1 MSEVV
6 RETDL
11 PDAVGVTHAR
21 VADRRGRLGDP
32 RLLVAVFAGGVIGAL
47 VRAALTEAVPAGGS
61 GFPWTVL
68 GINVAGAM
76 LLAYFATRLQERLPP
91 STYRRPLVGTG
102 FCGALTTF
110 STMQVQVV
118 ELGHEGHPL
127 KGAVYLAVSIVVG
140 LVAAVVTIAAT
151 RRARLRR

>member
-1 MSEVV
+1 MSEAV
-6 RETDL
+6 RESRV
-11 PDAVGVTHAR
+11 PDAVGVR
-21 VADRRGRLGDP
+21 VSRPRGRFGDP
-32 RLLVAVFAGGVIGAL
+32 RLLVAVFAGGVVGAV
-47 VRAALTEAVPAGGS
+47 VRAALTEVFPAAKG

-68 GINVAGAM
+68 AINVAGAM

-110 STMQVQVV
+110 STLQVQVV

-127 KGAVYLAVSIVVG
+127 KGVVYVAVSIVVG

-151 RRARLRR
+151 RRARLRG